1 MTEYNH
7 IAIEKK
13 WQKFWEDEGLFSVD
27 EKSDIKNKYYN
38 LVMFPYPSG
47 ELHVGHARNY
57 VIGDAVS
64 RYKIMQGF
72 NVLSPIGW
80 DAFGLPAENNA
91 IKKGIPPAEST
102 FSNIKRIKQQ
112 LKEWGIGYDWKR
124 EIATCTPEY
133 YKWTQWIFLQL
144 FKKGLSYKKK
154 AGVNYCTSC
163 QTVLANEQV
172 VNGACERC
180 DTEVEQKDLSQWFFK
195 TTEYAQPLLDDIK
208 LLDNWPERVKTMQQ
222 NWIGRS
228 TGVEMD
234 FALKGSDEKITVFT
248 TRADTIYGA
257 TFMAMSVEHPMVKE
271 IVAKAENKEELDKF
285 ITKVKNQPKSARL
298 VETYEKEGIFT
309 GSYAINPMT
318 GEETPI
324 WLANYVL
331 MDYGTGAIMCVP
343 AHDSRDWDF
352 AKQYN
357 LPITEVI
364 HAVGAHGDAP
374 SDASPVSDD
383 LPELSEVYEG
393 DGVLV
398 NSGQFN
404 GTPAKE
410 AVESVAI
417 YMEEKG
423 IGKRTINYR
432 LRDWLISRQRYWGA
446 PIPII
451 YCDSCGTVPVPEKD
465 LPVKLPDNVEF
476 KPTGESPLNY
486 VSDFYEVKCP
496 TCGKDARRETD
507 TMDTFVCSSWY
518 YLRYISPNN
527 SEEIFDKK
535 DVNNWLPVDQYI
547 GGVEH
552 AILHLLYSRFITK
565 ALHDMD
571 IIDFKEPMAKLF
583 TQGMIYKDGNKMSK
597 SKGNVVSPDYIL
609 KEMGADTMRLY
620 ILFMGP
626 PEKDAEW
633 QDEGLGGAN
642 RFLQRCWRLLDDEVS
657 TRKGETVEQQSK
669 DLLFKIHATIKKI
682 TGYLEGN
689 FQFNTAVSAIMELV
703 NEIYRKDSASQEVF
717 NQAREIVFKLLAPFA
732 PHMAEEAWQ
741 KLGNKESVF
750 EAGWPQHDEKHLVQA
765 QIELAIIVKG
775 KPRAKIM
782 VSPDA
787 DEETVKQAALAEQ
800 KIQELLAGNPPKKV
814 IYVKGKL
821 VNIVI

>member
-1 MTEYNH
+1 MEYSH
-7 IAIEKK
+7 ITVEKK
-13 WQKFWEDEGLFSVD
+13 WQRFWEDKGLFRVN
-27 EKSDIKNKYYN
+27 EKNDVRNKYYN

-64 RYKIMQGF
+64 RYKLMRGYK
-72 NVLSPIGW
+72 VLSPIGW

-91 IKKGIPPAEST
+91 IKKGIPPYEST
-102 FSNIKRIKQQ
+102 FANIKRIKQQ
-112 LKEWGIGYDWKR
+112 LKEWGIGYDWDR

-144 FKKGLSYKKK
+144 FKKNLAYKKK
-154 AGVNYCTSC
+154 AGVNYCPSC

-180 DTEVEQKDLSQWFFK
+180 DSEVEQKDLSQWFFK
-195 TTEYAQPLLDDIK
+195 TTEYAQRLLDDIAQ
-208 LLDNWPERVKTMQQ
+208 LDNWPERVKTMQE

-234 FALKGSDEKITVFT
+234 FALDGSDKKITVFT

-257 TFMAMSVEHPMVKE
+257 TFMAMSVEHPMAEE
-271 IVAKAENKEELDKF
+271 IAGTENLSANDTAVIRDF
-285 ITKVKNQPKSARL
+285 IAKVKNQPKSARL
-298 VETYEKEGIFT
+298 VESYEKEGIFT
-309 GSYAINPMT
+309 GAFAINPIT
-318 GEETPI
+318 GAKIPI

-352 AKQYN
+352 AKQYD
-357 LPITEVI
+357 LPIIEVI
-364 HAVGAHGDAP
+364 AP
-374 SDASPVSDD
+374 KQGKNMVSP
-383 LPELSEVYEG
+383 LREVYEG

-398 NSGQFN
+398 NSGQFD

-410 AVESVAI
+410 AIDKVGL

-423 IGKRTINYR
+423 IGRRTVNYR

-451 YCDSCGTVPVPEKD
+451 YCDSCGTVPVPEND
-465 LPVKLPDNVEF
+465 LPVRLPDNVEF
-476 KPTGESPLNY
+476 RPTGESPLNY
-486 VSDFYEVKCP
+486 VKEFYQVKCP
-496 TCGKDARRETD
+496 LCGKDAKRETD

-518 YLRYISPNN
+518 YLRYICPGL
-527 SEEIFDKK
+527 EDKPFNRA
-535 DVNNWLPVDQYI
+535 DVDNWLPVDQYI

-565 ALHDMD
+565 ALHDMGHVG
-571 IIDFKEPMAKLF
+571 FKEPFARLF
-583 TQGMIYKDGNKMSK
+583 TQGMIYKDGFKMSK
-597 SKGNVVSPDYIL
+597 SKGNVVAPDYIL
-609 KEMGADTMRLY
+609 KDMGADAMRLY

-633 QDEGLGGAN
+633 QDEGLAGAN
-642 RFLQRCWRLLDDEVS
+642 RFLQRCWRLLDMLGNAEGSGADDGS
-657 TRKGETVEQQSK
+657 
-669 DLLFKIHATIKKI
+669 LLFKTHATIQKI
-682 TGYLEGN
+682 TGYLEGS

-703 NEIYRKDSASQEVF
+703 NGLYRTTDASKEVF
-717 NQAREIVFKLLAPFA
+717 KQAVEVVFKLLAPFA
-732 PHMAEEAWQ
+732 PHMAEEAWSI
-741 KLGNKESVF
+741 LGNKESIF
-750 EAGWPQHDEKHLVQA
+750 YSLWPECDEKYLVQDE
-765 QIELAIIVKG
+765 IELAVIVKG

-782 VSPDA
+782 VVSDA
-787 DEETVKQAALAEQ
+787 DEQTVISTALS
-800 KIQELLAGNPPKKV
+800 QEKVKEILAGAEPKKT
-814 IYVKGKL
+814 IYVKNKL
-821 VNIVI
+821 VNIVL

>member
-1 MTEYNH
+1 MEYNH
-7 IAIEKK
+7 VDIEQK
-13 WQKFWEDEGLFSVD
+13 WQKFWDDKGLFKVD
-27 EKSDIKNKYYN
+27 EKAHVENKYYN

-102 FSNIKRIKQQ
+102 FANIKRIKQQ
-112 LKEWGIGYDWKR
+112 LKEWGIGYDWDR

-144 FKKGLSYKKK
+144 FKKGLAYKKK

-163 QTVLANEQV
+163 HTVLANEQV

-195 TTEYAQPLLDDIK
+195 TTEYAQQLLDDIE

-234 FALKGSDEKITVFT
+234 FPLKGSEEKITVFT

-257 TFMAMSVEHPMVKE
+257 TFMAMSVEHPMVNDL
-271 IVAKAENKEELDKF
+271 VANADNKEKLEAF

-352 AKQYN
+352 AKQYD
-357 LPITEVI
+357 LPIVEVI
-364 HAVGAHGDAP
+364 RPVGADEVD
-374 SDASPVSDD
+374 S
-383 LPELSEVYEG
+383 LEEVYEG

-398 NSGQFN
+398 NSGEFN
-404 GTPAKE
+404 GIPASE
-410 AVESVAI
+410 AIEKVGI

-446 PIPII
+446 PIPVI
-451 YCDSCGTVPVPEKD
+451 YCDSCGTVPVPEQD

-486 VSDFYEVKCP
+486 VSDFYEVQCP
-496 TCGKDARRETD
+496 ICGQDARRETD

-518 YLRYISPNN
+518 YLRYISPN
-527 SEEIFDKK
+527 SSDKIFDKT

-565 ALHDMD
+565 ALHDLD
-571 IIDFKEPMAKLF
+571 IIDFKEPMARLF

-609 KEMGADTMRLY
+609 NEMGADTMRLY

-633 QDEGLGGAN
+633 QDEGLAGAN
-642 RFLQRCWRLLDDEVS
+642 RFLLRCWRLLDAENVMRKEDDNAS
-657 TRKGETVEQQSK
+657 THTK
-669 DLLFKIHATIKKI
+669 DLRFKTHATIKKI

-703 NEIYRKDSASQEVF
+703 NEIYKKQSADSNAFKEAV
-717 NQAREIVFKLLAPFA
+717 ETVFKLIAPFA

-741 KLGNKESVF
+741 ILGNEESIF
-750 EAGWPQHDEKHLVQA
+750 NAGWPVCDESCLVQDE
-765 QIELAIIVKG
+765 IELAVIVKG

-787 DEETVKQAALAEQ
+787 DEATVRSLALAQ
-800 KIQELLAGNPPKKV
+800 DKVSELLNGGEPKKV

-821 VNIVI
+821 VNVVI